1 MLISL
6 DNFDISTTAIFKK
19 NEFNHNFHF
28 IAQKYTENNKKKKHK
43 KKTNTWGTYYHKMKR
58 SDLKKK
64 KLLVFSF
71 YNICTRHIFMT
82 EHTALSK
89 YHKYVIKN

>member
-28 IAQKYTENNKKKKHK
+28 ITPKTIKKKS
-43 KKTNTWGTYYHKMKR
+43 TKR
-58 SDLKKK
+58 KQIHGVHATTK
-64 KLLVFSF
+64 
-71 YNICTRHIFMT
+71 
-82 EHTALSK
+82 
-89 YHKYVIKN
+89 